1 MGFTLN
7 LFPVISKIN
16 RLIGAKLNASFK
28 TKSTNVDL
36 KEFYY
41 SDPCSDFILITNDE
55 TTLILGLS
63 PGNDNVGTKGW
74 ELCAKNISILIQK
87 VPLGSDVA
95 FRTLL
100 SGHSLQFVKGSDW
113 LCPGLVFKPL
123 SRNVAG
129 DTKSAKLLS
138 FYTELKVIE

>member
-16 RLIGAKLNASFK
+16 RLIGANLNASFK
-28 TKSTNVDL
+28 TKSTNIREL
-36 KEFYY
+36 YY
-41 SDPCSDFILITNDE
+41 SDPCSDFILITNDDI
-55 TTLILGLS
+55 TLISGLS

-95 FRTLL
+95 FCTLL
-100 SGHSLQFVKGSDW
+100 SGHSLQFVKGSD
-113 LCPGLVFKPL
+113 
-123 SRNVAG
+123 
-129 DTKSAKLLS
+129 
-138 FYTELKVIE
+138 